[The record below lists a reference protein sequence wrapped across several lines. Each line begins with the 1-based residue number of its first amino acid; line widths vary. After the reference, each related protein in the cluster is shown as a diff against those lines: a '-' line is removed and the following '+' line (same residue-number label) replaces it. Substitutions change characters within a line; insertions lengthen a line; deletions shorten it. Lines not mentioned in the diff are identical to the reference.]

1 MLPALAPSIGVP
13 TITTG
18 TDLIPYS
25 VDSQGNEGT
34 IETAPEKMSPMDSLK
49 AIFEDIRDGI
59 NELVVLTRE
68 AMPNARD
75 MGISA
80 ADVGETPAPPTNDSQ
95 GNKFELPEIGPKTGL
110 GLMLL
115 GLAALFTFAD
125 EIVVALKPV
134 LKFIDETLIE
144 NLGVKGTLYAGL
156 AALAA
161 IKFGPAV
168 LTLITTGIPAAFTT
182 LAGAFTTMKTF
193 ILTTAPAAIK
203 GAFGF
208 GTTLFTK
215 AFTALKGAFTAM
227 QLFLTKTLVP
237 TLSTA
242 FAPLSAALL
251 PVTLAIAAAVAIF
264 VSIKAGIDE
273 FKKSLEEGDSL
284 LVAITEGVTTALLT
298 LVTLPVT
305 LMKNAVAFI
314 ADKLGFENVAEKLRD
329 LNIVDFIKDSVKNLV
344 IKAKDFVIGLFNI
357 DFNEV
362 LGKFIDIGKSIGTVL
377 SAIAKGSIAAIK
389 AAFPG
394 GESPMEAFKRVY
406 SEVSAGGEGTMPKE
420 AEAAIEDVNTKT
432 DQELKQEQV
441 ALENELAESTTSQLS
456 GTMTQADFIM
466 QQEIV
471 SALEKINRE
480 LDERARIAAENAAF
494 NNIITTTDN
503 STTVSSN
510 QLNVGDYAIDGSD
523 ATAKSLAAMGYGN

>member
-1 MLPALAPSIGVP
+1 
-13 TITTG
+13 
-18 TDLIPYS
+18 
-25 VDSQGNEGT
+25 
-34 IETAPEKMSPMDSLK
+34 
-49 AIFEDIRDGI
+49 
-59 NELVVLTRE
+59 
-68 AMPNARD
+68 
-75 MGISA
+75 
-80 ADVGETPAPPTNDSQ
+80 
-95 GNKFELPEIGPKTGL
+95 
-110 GLMLL
+110 
-115 GLAALFTFAD
+115 
-125 EIVVALKPV
+125 
-134 LKFIDETLIE
+134 
-144 NLGVKGTLYAGL
+144 
-156 AALAA
+156 
-161 IKFGPAV
+161 
-168 LTLITTGIPAAFTT
+168 
-182 LAGAFTTMKTF
+182 
-193 ILTTAPAAIK
+193 
-203 GAFGF
+203 
-208 GTTLFTK
+208 
-215 AFTALKGAFTAM
+215 
-227 QLFLTKTLVP
+227 
-237 TLSTA
+237 
-242 FAPLSAALL
+242 
-251 PVTLAIAAAVAIF
+251 
-264 VSIKAGIDE
+264 
-273 FKKSLEEGDSL
+273 
-284 LVAITEGVTTALLT
+284 
-298 LVTLPVT
+298 
-305 LMKNAVAFI
+305 MKNAVAFI

-377 SAIAKGSIAAIK
+377 TAIAKGSIAAIK